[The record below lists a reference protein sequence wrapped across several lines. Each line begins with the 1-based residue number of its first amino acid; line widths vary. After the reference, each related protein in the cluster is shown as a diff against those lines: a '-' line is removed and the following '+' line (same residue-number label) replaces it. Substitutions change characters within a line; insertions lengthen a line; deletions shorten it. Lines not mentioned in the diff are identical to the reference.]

1 MNSVLRLSVAFTAS
15 ALLSIS
21 GCQRNQFAQSSN
33 PAALPQTSAAMQQ
46 RYAQL
51 QSEVQLVK
59 QRANRLDADNQ
70 DLSARLASSQQQIDI
85 MKDEAKLLK
94 QRLTETA
101 RQLQE
106 VQLAKQNTDQRLQT
120 LQAST
125 RQRGGATITAN
136 NSLQN
141 RLKKIEIDN
150 LKVVADGDVIRIRI
164 PSDRLFVQGTAQL
177 QQSAPRLLNDV
188 AKAIRQNYA
197 RQIIVVEGHTDNT
210 PSSGMVMSNHAL
222 SSAQAI
228 SVFNHLTRGGGLPTR
243 QLRTMA
249 FGDTNPQFSNAYSD
263 GRSLNR
269 RIELVVYPETFN

>member
-1 MNSVLRLSVAFTAS
+1 MNSVLRLSILIIAA
-15 ALLSIS
+15 ALLFPG
-21 GCQRNQFAQSSN
+21 GCQRNQFAQNPN
-33 PAALPQTSAAMQQ
+33 PAAMPQTSTAMQQ

-51 QSEVQLVK
+51 QSELQLAK

-70 DLSARLASSQQQIDI
+70 DLSARLASSQQQIDV
-85 MKDEAKLLK
+85 MKDETKLLK

-101 RQLQE
+101 RQLKD
-106 VQLAKQNTDQRLQT
+106 VQLAKNNTDRRLQT

-125 RQRGGATITAN
+125 QQRGGATITAN

-141 RLKKIEIDN
+141 RLKKIEISN
-150 LKVVADGDVIRIRI
+150 LKVVADGDVVRIRI
-164 PSDRLFVQGTAQL
+164 PSDRLFVQGTGQL
-177 QQSAPRLLNDV
+177 QQSAPRLLDDV
-188 AKAIRQNYA
+188 ANAIRKHYP
-197 RQIIVVEGHTDNT
+197 RQIIVIEGHTDNT
-210 PSSGMVMSNHAL
+210 PSSGLVMSNHAL
-222 SSAQAI
+222 TSAQAI
-228 SVFNHLTRGGGLPTR
+228 SVFNHMTRNGGLPTR

>member
-1 MNSVLRLSVAFTAS
+1 MNSVLRITIATTV
-15 ALLSIS
+15 LLLPAT
-21 GCQRNQFAQSSN
+21 GCQRNQFAPNSN
-33 PAALPQTSAAMQQ
+33 AAALPQSSEETQQ
-46 RYAQL
+46 RFAQI
-51 QSEVQLVK
+51 QSEMQLIR

-70 DLSARLASSQQQIDI
+70 DLQARLASSQQQVAI
-85 MKDEAKLLK
+85 MKDETKLLK
-94 QRLTETA
+94 QRLTDTA
-101 RQLQE
+101 KQLQDI
-106 VQLAKQNTDQRLQT
+106 QLAKQNTDQRLQT

-141 RLKKIEIDN
+141 SLKTVEISN

-164 PSDRLFVQGTAQL
+164 PSDRLFVQGTGQL
-177 QQSAPRLLNDV
+177 QQSASRLLDDV
-188 AKAIRQNYA
+188 ATVIRQNYA

-210 PSSGMVMSNHAL
+210 PASGMVMSNHAL
-222 SSAQAI
+222 TSAQAI
-228 SVFNHLTRGGGLPTR
+228 SVFNHLTRSGGLPTR

-269 RIELVVYPETFN
+269 RIELVVYPEAFN